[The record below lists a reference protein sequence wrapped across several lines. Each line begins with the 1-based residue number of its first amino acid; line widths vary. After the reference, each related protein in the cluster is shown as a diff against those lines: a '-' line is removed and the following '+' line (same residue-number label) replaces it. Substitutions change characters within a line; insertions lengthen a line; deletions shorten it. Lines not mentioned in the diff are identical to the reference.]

1 MVLPA
6 RMARSW
12 GSQAGFDNGLTR
24 SLGRLRDEKLFG
36 TDADK
41 HDMRGLFLCP
51 QNGKLRR
58 SSQGKISSLHGGRNP
73 CRPVFPASDIH
84 LPSNQHHC
92 GENYHQHCAGQLVG
106 TAHSTHQYPTA
117 IRETE
122 RWTCSCNWP
131 APFILPPAARTRR
144 VAALRRPPRQPG
156 QAETE
161 AY

>member
-24 SLGRLRDEKLFG
+24 VLGDFVMKSFSVR
-36 TDADK
+36 T
-41 HDMRGLFLCP
+41 P
-51 QNGKLRR
+51 T
-58 SSQGKISSLHGGRNP
+58 STI
-73 CRPVFPASDIH
+73 
-84 LPSNQHHC
+84 
-92 GENYHQHCAGQLVG
+92 CAGFFFALKMGSSGDRHRGKQAVCTAVG
-106 TAHSTHQYPTA
+106 ILADPFSLLSIYKCPATNITAAKIITNIALANWWRPLILLTKYPTA
-117 IRETE
+117 ICETE